1 MSIADLRDVEV
12 SLLRPLS
19 EQEQKYG
26 PRLLDRAER
35 LLTQRV
41 TGLIKKAE
49 QDERYKAV
57 VADVEAEMVARVF
70 RAGGTI
76 YTRESEGDYSYSLN
90 LKVASGLLDVLDE
103 ELVKLGTGGSWGTIL
118 PETDGYIRGGRG
130 RYHHYNHIWKEGWY
144 PCDW

>member
-26 PRLLDRAER
+26 SRLLDRAER

-41 TGLIKKAE
+41 TGLIKNAE
-49 QDERYKAV
+49 QDERYRAV

-118 PETDGYIRGGRG
+118 PETDVYIRGGRG
-130 RYHHYNHIWKEGWY
+130 RYHHYSHIWKEEWY
-144 PCDW
+144 QCDW

>member
-1 MSIADLRDVEV
+1 MSIADLQDVEV

-26 PRLLDRAER
+26 PRLLERAER

-49 QDERYKAV
+49 QDERYRAV

-118 PETDGYIRGGRG
+118 PETDGYIRGARG